1 MPTKKKKRRR
11 TATGDC
17 YEAAVHTMM
26 RLCDEGDTSHYRLV
40 HAEIV
45 GQGPIEGVRHGHAF
59 VVDVVKDLAYDESN
73 GKKVCW
79 PLPVYASVAR
89 INEARNWY
97 VYTMKQ
103 ASHWMLET
111 GVYGPWE
118 LETSTGL

>member
-1 MPTKKKKRRR
+1 MPTKKKKRPR

-26 RLCDEGDTSHYRLV
+26 RLCDEGDKSHYRLV
-40 HAEIV
+40 HAEII

-73 GKKVCW
+73 GRKVCW
-79 PLPVYASVAR
+79 PLAVYAGISR
-89 INEARNWY
+89 MYEIGNWHM
-97 VYTMKQ
+97 YTMKQ